1 MLTNREE
8 TFLSIR
14 KKLLK
19 AQAQM
24 KHYADAKRR
33 NMEYHPGDWVML
45 KLRPHRQSSAKHSQA
60 TSGKLSKRY
69 YGPFQILQR
78 VGQVAYK
85 LQLPEGARIHPIFHC
100 SVLKPFKGSP
110 ETMEP
115 VTLPSRFDQN
125 QPIIAPLTILDYRQR
140 TDKKWEVLVQWEGLS
155 PDETTWEEL
164 DQLRR
169 DYHLEDKVFLQGPW
183 NDMNSGREVQ
193 EVTQGLDSNEGVQ
206 GGKPKRTIHRPA
218 YLKDYA

>member
-1 MLTNREE
+1 
-8 TFLSIR
+8 
-14 KKLLK
+14 
-19 AQAQM
+19 
-24 KHYADAKRR
+24 
-33 NMEYHPGDWVML
+33 
-45 KLRPHRQSSAKHSQA
+45 
-60 TSGKLSKRY
+60 
-69 YGPFQILQR
+69 
-78 VGQVAYK
+78 
-85 LQLPEGARIHPIFHC
+85 
-100 SVLKPFKGSP
+100 
-110 ETMEP
+110 MEP

-164 DQLRR
+164 DQLRC